1 MPKPCFS
8 GFLHQIKNAVILL
21 PRQLLIG
28 LYMTKQKEK
37 FTLAS
42 YRVEDSV
49 GYLLARARAK
59 LAKSVDLELAQHDI
73 TQAQGCIVMMLASGK
88 YSTAAELARELYI
101 DSAAMTRMVDRLEK
115 RGLIARM
122 PRGDDRRVIQLQVTE
137 SGQALAGQLPACYV
151 GVLNQNFAEFS
162 ADEVTTL
169 RTLLR
174 KLLDTEVPIAAEP
187 ATNKGKQR

>member
-21 PRQLLIG
+21 PRQLLMG

-37 FTLAS
+37 FTLVG

-122 PRGDDRRVIQLQVTE
+122 PRGDDRRVIQLQVTK

-174 KLLDTEVPIAAEP
+174 KLLDTEVPVVAEP
-187 ATNKGKQR
+187 VTNKGKQ